1 MENLN
6 KEQREAVETTEGPV
20 LILAGA
26 GSGKTRVIIYRIAH
40 LIKTGV
46 RPDRIL
52 AVTFTNKAAQ
62 EMKERIHKLAGDQS
76 RTASPLISTFHSLC
90 VRILRRDV
98 EKMQAGYT
106 RNFTIYDSDDQ
117 ARLVRAIMKD
127 MGIDDKSL
135 NARAALSAIS
145 GAKNRSQSPASF
157 ANQADYASERT
168 ERIAQIY
175 KQYEQR
181 LAQANA
187 MDFDDL
193 LIKTVELLRK
203 VPEVRANYH
212 ERFAHVMI
220 DEFQDTNAIQYELA
234 RLIAVGSSK
243 IEQSQIDEEELWKG
257 RSFCVVGDLDQCIPA
272 GSLVLTAQGY
282 KPIETIQEGEQVIS
296 ASGHSRTIKSTVE
309 RVKTKSYTGRVVE
322 IKTEGGKILRATPN
336 HIIFGKVNP
345 LPDKH
350 IVYLMYRADKGYR
363 IGRSLGA
370 RSQARGRSDVFGLQ
384 VRCNQEH
391 ANKMWILKVCDSKSE
406 AAYFETFYASK
417 YGIPTM
423 IFHLCGRDGIIFSQE
438 QIDQLYREIDTRG
451 RVQKIFEDFHL
462 FEHYPHLKPKTRFD
476 ANRFNANLVMFG
488 DGRTTANAPWG
499 GHRIQFAT
507 SDTSLRPIFEDA
519 GILTRDGKKRTWR
532 HESARVIYKDA
543 YSVIDKI
550 QQLDSRID
558 LVKKASL
565 VEGERSFYEFP
576 ASHFHA
582 GMSIAT
588 YTNGMICEDR
598 VLRVSF
604 SDYQG
609 KVYDLDI
616 ENVHNFICE
625 DVVCHNSI
633 YAFRGSDFNI
643 ILGFQKDFKGTK
655 LIKLEQNYRSTQTI
669 LEAAN
674 KIIEQNS
681 QRLPKTLYASE
692 ALGKGETI
700 QYYQSYDGDGEASF
714 VGEKIQDHLRRD
726 PNTRCAV
733 LYRTNAQSRLFEEAL
748 RRRNIAYNIVG
759 GFSFYERAEIKDVI
773 AYLKLAMNPHD
784 DMALMRI
791 INSPPRGIG
800 KTTLDAI
807 QNQQRDLEVSM
818 WEAIRA
824 AIDNKTINPRA
835 AAALEGF
842 RRVMTT
848 ISERVTANESLS
860 EIVKA
865 AASDTGYV
873 RALQEEKSE
882 EAEGRL
888 YNIEEL
894 VSAAVEAEDQGETLR
909 DFIDHA
915 ALVSDTDQY
924 KEDSRVTLMSIH
936 AAKGLEFPVVFMVGL
951 EENLFPHSRANS
963 SETELEE
970 ERRLC
975 YVAIT
980 RAQKNLY
987 ISHAMRRRTWGEE
1000 LPTDP
1005 SRFLNEIPVDLL
1017 KDVSLGPSW
1026 LKFSSRPETKHNRE
1040 AAAALRGETPP
1051 PPVKKV
1057 SNFSGKTYNS
1067 VDSINDFFKRRINE
1081 AGAREQNNP
1090 VSRPPSSGSQQQS
1103 SKPSSGGNQSSG
1115 GYRVGAK
1122 VRHAKYGQGMIL
1134 KVEGAGDEAKLTVS
1148 FPGYGQKKFVA
1159 KFAALEKA

>member
-6 KEQREAVETTEGPV
+6 QEQLEAVKTVEGPL

-40 LIKTGV
+40 LINTGV

-62 EMKERIHKLAGDQS
+62 EMKERIHKLADEQS
-76 RTASPLISTFHSLC
+76 RVASPLISTFHSLC

-98 EKMQAGYT
+98 EKMQASYT

-117 ARLVRAIMKD
+117 ARMVRAIMKD
-127 MGIDDKSL
+127 LGFDDKAL
-135 NARAALSAIS
+135 NARTALSAIS
-145 GAKNRSQSPASF
+145 GAKNRSQSPASY

-175 KQYEQR
+175 KHYEQR

-243 IEQSQIDEEELWKG
+243 IEQMQINEEELWKG
-257 RSFCVVGDLDQCIPA
+257 RSLCVVGDLDQ
-272 GSLVLTAQGY
+272 
-282 KPIETIQEGEQVIS
+282 
-296 ASGHSRTIKSTVE
+296 
-309 RVKTKSYTGRVVE
+309 
-322 IKTEGGKILRATPN
+322 
-336 HIIFGKVNP
+336 
-345 LPDKH
+345 
-350 IVYLMYRADKGYR
+350 
-363 IGRSLGA
+363 
-370 RSQARGRSDVFGLQ
+370 
-384 VRCNQEH
+384 
-391 ANKMWILKVCDSKSE
+391 
-406 AAYFETFYASK
+406 
-417 YGIPTM
+417 
-423 IFHLCGRDGIIFSQE
+423 
-438 QIDQLYREIDTRG
+438 
-451 RVQKIFEDFHL
+451 
-462 FEHYPHLKPKTRFD
+462 
-476 ANRFNANLVMFG
+476 
-488 DGRTTANAPWG
+488 
-499 GHRIQFAT
+499 
-507 SDTSLRPIFEDA
+507 
-519 GILTRDGKKRTWR
+519 
-532 HESARVIYKDA
+532 
-543 YSVIDKI
+543 
-550 QQLDSRID
+550 
-558 LVKKASL
+558 
-565 VEGERSFYEFP
+565 
-576 ASHFHA
+576 
-582 GMSIAT
+582 
-588 YTNGMICEDR
+588 
-598 VLRVSF
+598 
-604 SDYQG
+604 
-609 KVYDLDI
+609 
-616 ENVHNFICE
+616 
-625 DVVCHNSI
+625 SI
-633 YAFRGSDFNI
+633 YGFRGSDFNI

-674 KIIEQNS
+674 KIIEQNT
-681 QRLPKTLYASE
+681 QRLSKTLYASD

-714 VGEKIQDHLRRD
+714 VGEKIQEHLRRD

-733 LYRTNAQSRLFEEAL
+733 LYRTNAQSRLFEESL
-748 RRRNIAYNIVG
+748 RRRNLAYNIVG

-784 DMALMRI
+784 DMALSRI

-818 WEAIRA
+818 WDAIRV

-842 RRVMTT
+842 RRVMTD
-848 ISERVTANESLS
+848 ISERVAANESLS

-882 EAEGRL
+882 EADGRL
-888 YNIEEL
+888 HNIEEL
-894 VSAAVEAEDQGETLR
+894 VTAAVEAEDQGETLR

-924 KEDSRVTLMSIH
+924 KEDARVTLMSIH

-963 SETELEE
+963 SDADLEE

-1005 SRFLNEIPVDLL
+1005 SRFLNEIPVELL

-1040 AAAALRGETPP
+1040 AAAALRGETAP

-1057 SNFSGKTYNS
+1057 SNYSGKTYNS
-1067 VDSINDFFKRRINE
+1067 VDSVNDFFKRRINE
-1081 AGAREQNNP
+1081 AGAREQNPAGN
-1090 VSRPPSSGSQQQS
+1090 RPLSSGSQQQS
-1103 SKPSSGGNQSSG
+1103 GKASDVAGSQSSG
-1115 GYRVGAK
+1115 GYRVGAR
-1122 VRHAKYGQGMIL
+1122 VRHAKYGQGMVI